1 MCEED
6 CISEM
11 EESWKVLVIDDDAGI
26 RKVTALALKDAG
38 YEVMTAPD
46 GESGIELFLEWSPH
60 IVITD
65 VGMPGMDGLEVLR
78 RIKEIDPDKEV
89 IVTTAFTEIALA
101 IRAMQLDATG
111 FVTKPFSDAALSG
124 ALARARERCLQR
136 RDQQSYTTLMEERW
150 MDTAE
155 ELARM
160 FQFQRLLIE
169 SSIDAVV
176 ACDRRGKVV
185 LFNRSAE
192 ELLGRARDQ
201 VVGRMSLMELF
212 PPPEAGRFQD
222 ELYRG
227 GEDPRLTRLYP
238 FETRLLCRDGSA
250 IDVVLSATV
259 LFEEKEQTGIVV
271 YFRKVE
277 SCGRSTGGPVGPV
290 QPASEGSAGP

>member
-1 MCEED
+1 MED
-6 CISEM
+6 V
-11 EESWKVLVIDDDAGI
+11 WKVLLIDDDAGI
-26 RKVTALALKDAG
+26 RKVTALALEDAG
-38 YEVMTAPD
+38 YEVMTAPN
-46 GESGIELFLEWSPH
+46 GESGIQLFLQWSPH

-124 ALARARERCLQR
+124 ALARAMERYRRR
-136 RDQQSYTTLMEERW
+136 RDLQSYMTLMEERW

-169 SSIDAVV
+169 SSIDGIV
-176 ACDRRGKVV
+176 ACDRRGKIV

-192 ELLGRARDQ
+192 ELLGRARSE
-201 VVGRMSLMELF
+201 VVGKLSLMELF
-212 PPPEAGRFQD
+212 PPLEAGRFQD
-222 ELYRG
+222 ELYNG
-227 GEDPRLTRLYP
+227 QGDPRLTRLCP
-238 FETRLLCRDGSA
+238 FETRMLHRDGSA
-250 IDVVLSATV
+250 IDVILSATV
-259 LFEEKEQTGIVV
+259 LFEEEEQTGIVV

-277 SCGRSTGGPVGPV
+277 SFRCPAGNSGSSAEPVLRGNEGPR
-290 QPASEGSAGP
+290 

>member
-1 MCEED
+1 
-6 CISEM
+6 M
-11 EESWKVLVIDDDAGI
+11 EEPWKVLVIDDDPGI
-26 RKVTALALKDAG
+26 RKVTALALEDAG
-38 YEVMTAPD
+38 YDVITAPD
-46 GESGIELFLEWSPH
+46 GEAGIALFVERHPH

-124 ALARARERCLQR
+124 ALARARARYLKR
-136 RDQQSYTTLMEERW
+136 RNLQSYTALLEERW

-169 SSIDAVV
+169 SSIDGIV

-192 ELLGRARDQ
+192 EILGHAQAD
-201 VVGRMSLMELF
+201 VVGRKSLMELF
-212 PPPEAGRFQD
+212 PSLEAGRFQD
-222 ELYRG
+222 ELYRT
-227 GEDPRLTRLYP
+227 DDDSKAARLYP
-238 FETRLLCRDGSA
+238 FQSRMLRRDGSA
-250 IDVVLSATV
+250 IDVLLSATV
-259 LFEEKEQTGIVV
+259 LFEDTEQTGIVV
-271 YFRKVE
+271 YFRKLD
-277 SCGRSTGGPVGPV
+277 
-290 QPASEGSAGP
+290 SEGSV